1 MIKKH
6 KVKLSLQLFIVIIVS
21 AIISIGLFFCIN
33 VVRSDV
39 VLFFQDKLVEKKDA
53 NQVYNDLI
61 QYLDSFQFSK
71 SGKISKNEE
80 KVIMKELDRYT
91 DFHVS
96 FYDADPQAKNYGF
109 YQFGSSF
116 GKYDSFIFNN
126 FFYGDVDI
134 YNAKKQQV
142 YDVTVN
148 NRPYEIFIYTCY
160 NVDLLVIYLAL
171 NILLPIMTFITII
184 LLFITY
190 KTKYLEKIGKSIQ
203 QIETG
208 DLKSEIKVMGND
220 ELSEL
225 ANQLNYLRK
234 TLSENMENE
243 AIAHQSNKYLITAMS
258 HDLRT
263 PLTSLIGY
271 LDIIELKKYQS
282 PEQLQHYVE
291 ASKRK
296 AIQIK
301 ELSDRLFQYFLVYDI
316 NQEIILEELSIT
328 YLHELMNIHNEELQ
342 EKSFVIQ
349 DDSKWDTL
357 SLNGNKSVLQRIFDN
372 IYSNIIKYADSKEK
386 IMIQSVSELG
396 KFKISIA
403 NGIKENE
410 NKTESNK
417 IGLRSI
423 EKMMLQHLGTL
434 EVFTYENVYQINL
447 VFPILS
453 DENKPL

>member
-1 MIKKH
+1 MIRKH
-6 KVKLSLQLFIVIIVS
+6 KMKLSIQLFIVIIVS

-33 VVRSDV
+33 IVRSDV

-80 KVIMKELDRYT
+80 KVIMKELDSYT

-96 FYDADPQAKNYGF
+96 FYDANPQAKDYGF

-116 GKYDSFIFNN
+116 GKYDSFVFNN

-142 YDVTVN
+142 YDVTIN

-160 NVDLLVIYLAL
+160 NVDLLIIYLAL
-171 NILLPIMTFITII
+171 NILLPIIMFITII

-190 KTKYLEKIGKSIQ
+190 KTRYLERIAKSIKQ
-203 QIETG
+203 METG
-208 DLKSEIKVMGND
+208 DLKSEIKVVGKD

-225 ANQLNYLRK
+225 ATQLNYLRK
-234 TLSENMENE
+234 TLSDNMENE
-243 AIAHQSNKYLITAMS
+243 AIAHQSNKDLITAMS

-301 ELSDRLFQYFLVYDI
+301 ELSDRLFQYFLVYDV
-316 NQEIILEELSIT
+316 NQEIILERLPIE
-328 YLHELMNIHNEELQ
+328 YLHELIQGHNEELQ
-342 EKSFVIQ
+342 GQGYHIQ
-349 DDSKWDTL
+349 DDTIFDDVMFK
-357 SLNGNKSVLQRIFDN
+357 GNKSVLQRIFDN
-372 IYSNIIKYADSKEK
+372 IYSNIIKYADKNEP
-386 IMIQSVSELG
+386 ITIQAINELG
-396 KFKISIA
+396 KLKISIA
-403 NGIKENE
+403 NGMKEVVS
-410 NKTESNK
+410 KIESNE
-417 IGLRSI
+417 IGLRSS
-423 EKMMLQHLGTL
+423 EKMMIQHLGSL
-434 EVFTYENVYQINL
+434 EVFIYEDIYQINL
-447 VFPILS
+447 IFPLL
-453 DENKPL
+453 DEI

>member
-1 MIKKH
+1 MIRKH
-6 KVKLSLQLFIVIIVS
+6 KMKLSIQLFIVIIVS

-33 VVRSDV
+33 IVRSDV

-96 FYDADPQAKNYGF
+96 FYDANPQAKDYGF

-116 GKYDSFIFNN
+116 GKYDSFVFNN

-142 YDVTVN
+142 YDVTIN

-160 NVDLLVIYLAL
+160 NVDLLIIYLAL
-171 NILLPIMTFITII
+171 NILLPIIMFITII

-190 KTKYLEKIGKSIQ
+190 KTRYLERIAKSIKQ
-203 QIETG
+203 METG
-208 DLKSEIKVMGND
+208 DLKSEIKVVGKD

-225 ANQLNYLRK
+225 ATQLNYLRK
-234 TLSENMENE
+234 TLSDNMENE
-243 AIAHQSNKYLITAMS
+243 AIAHQSNKDLITAMS

-291 ASKRK
+291 VSKRK

-301 ELSDRLFQYFLVYDI
+301 ELSDRLFQYFLVYDV
-316 NQEIILEELSIT
+316 NQEIILERLPIE
-328 YLHELMNIHNEELQ
+328 YLHELIQGHNEELQ
-342 EKSFVIQ
+342 GQGYHIQ
-349 DDSKWDTL
+349 DDTIFDDVMFK
-357 SLNGNKSVLQRIFDN
+357 GNKSVLQRIFDN
-372 IYSNIIKYADSKEK
+372 IYSNIIKYADKNEP
-386 IMIQSVSELG
+386 ITIQAINELG
-396 KFKISIA
+396 KLKISIA
-403 NGIKENE
+403 NGTKEVVS
-410 NKTESNK
+410 KIESNE
-417 IGLRSI
+417 IGLRSS
-423 EKMMLQHLGTL
+423 EKMMIQHLGSL
-434 EVFTYENVYQINL
+434 EVFIYEDIYQINL
-447 VFPILS
+447 IFPLLNEI
-453 DENKPL
+453 

>member
-1 MIKKH
+1 MIRKH
-6 KVKLSLQLFIVIIVS
+6 KMKLSIQLFIVIIVS

-33 VVRSDV
+33 IVRSDV

-80 KVIMKELDRYT
+80 KVIMKELDSYT

-96 FYDADPQAKNYGF
+96 FYDANPQAKDYGF

-116 GKYDSFIFNN
+116 GKYDSFVFNN

-142 YDVTVN
+142 YDVTIN

-160 NVDLLVIYLAL
+160 NVDLLIIYLAL
-171 NILLPIMTFITII
+171 NILLPIIMFITII

-190 KTKYLEKIGKSIQ
+190 KTRYLERIAKSIKQ
-203 QIETG
+203 METG
-208 DLKSEIKVMGND
+208 DLKSEIKVVGKD

-225 ANQLNYLRK
+225 ATQLNYLRK
-234 TLSENMENE
+234 TLSDNMENE
-243 AIAHQSNKYLITAMS
+243 AIAHQSNKDLITAMS

-296 AIQIK
+296 AVQIK
-301 ELSDRLFQYFLVYDI
+301 ELSDRLFQYFLVYDV
-316 NQEIILEELSIT
+316 NQEIILERLPIE
-328 YLHELMNIHNEELQ
+328 YLHELIQGHNEELQ
-342 EKSFVIQ
+342 GQGYHIQ
-349 DDSKWDTL
+349 DDTIFDDVMFK
-357 SLNGNKSVLQRIFDN
+357 GNKSVLQRIFDN
-372 IYSNIIKYADSKEK
+372 IYSNIIKYADKNEP
-386 IMIQSVSELG
+386 ITIQAINELG
-396 KFKISIA
+396 KLKISIA
-403 NGIKENE
+403 NGMKEVVS
-410 NKTESNK
+410 KIESNE
-417 IGLRSI
+417 IGLRSS
-423 EKMMLQHLGTL
+423 EKMMIQHLGSL
-434 EVFTYENVYQINL
+434 EVFIYEDIYQINL
-447 VFPILS
+447 IFPLL
-453 DENKPL
+453 DEI

>member
-1 MIKKH
+1 M
-6 KVKLSLQLFIVIIVS
+6 KLSIQLFIVIIVS

-33 VVRSDV
+33 IVRSDV

-80 KVIMKELDRYT
+80 KVIMKELDSYT

-96 FYDADPQAKNYGF
+96 FYDANPQAKDYGF

-116 GKYDSFIFNN
+116 GKYDSFVFNN

-142 YDVTVN
+142 YDVTIN

-160 NVDLLVIYLAL
+160 NVDLLIIYLAL
-171 NILLPIMTFITII
+171 NILLPIIMFITII

-190 KTKYLEKIGKSIQ
+190 KTRYLERIAKSIKQ
-203 QIETG
+203 METG
-208 DLKSEIKVMGND
+208 DLKSEIKVVGKD

-225 ANQLNYLRK
+225 ATQLNYLRK
-234 TLSENMENE
+234 TLSDNMENE
-243 AIAHQSNKYLITAMS
+243 AIAHQSNKDLITAMS

-291 ASKRK
+291 VSKRK

-301 ELSDRLFQYFLVYDI
+301 ELSDRLFQYFLVYDV
-316 NQEIILEELSIT
+316 NQEIILERLPIE
-328 YLHELMNIHNEELQ
+328 YLHELIQGHNEELQ
-342 EKSFVIQ
+342 GQGYHIQ
-349 DDSKWDTL
+349 DDTIFDDVMFK
-357 SLNGNKSVLQRIFDN
+357 GNKSVLQRIFDN
-372 IYSNIIKYADSKEK
+372 IYSNIIKYADKNEP
-386 IMIQSVSELG
+386 ITIQAINELG
-396 KFKISIA
+396 KLKISIA
-403 NGIKENE
+403 NGTKEVVS
-410 NKTESNK
+410 KIESNE
-417 IGLRSI
+417 IGLRSS
-423 EKMMLQHLGTL
+423 EKMMIQHLGSL
-434 EVFTYENVYQINL
+434 EVFIYEDIYQINL
-447 VFPILS
+447 IFPLLNEI
-453 DENKPL
+453 

>member
-1 MIKKH
+1 
-6 KVKLSLQLFIVIIVS
+6 
-21 AIISIGLFFCIN
+21 
-33 VVRSDV
+33 
-39 VLFFQDKLVEKKDA
+39 
-53 NQVYNDLI
+53 
-61 QYLDSFQFSK
+61 
-71 SGKISKNEE
+71 
-80 KVIMKELDRYT
+80 
-91 DFHVS
+91 
-96 FYDADPQAKNYGF
+96 
-109 YQFGSSF
+109 
-116 GKYDSFIFNN
+116 
-126 FFYGDVDI
+126 
-134 YNAKKQQV
+134 
-142 YDVTVN
+142 
-148 NRPYEIFIYTCY
+148 
-160 NVDLLVIYLAL
+160 
-171 NILLPIMTFITII
+171 
-184 LLFITY
+184 
-190 KTKYLEKIGKSIQ
+190 
-203 QIETG
+203 
-208 DLKSEIKVMGND
+208 D